1 MSMRQSEPLKPTA
14 MRWLWLVGNVV
25 LLGAAL
31 LHTSD
36 AGTVLG
42 RYSLTYAAG
51 LVVAVAIVA
60 LAAFVSFTGP
70 GRRWLESAVRRF
82 DRRAQRHGL
91 KFTAALAL
99 VLLGA
104 LTLLFSLP
112 VHIQY
117 IELLILFNVVM
128 LLVAAGRVLPKTEA
142 RENRPVQRL
151 LWALLGLVL
160 VVSLF
165 SAHAVPLEQGHG
177 DEAAWTNMAET
188 LRTSGQ
194 AYIKISGH
202 SPVIL
207 PPGAGW
213 WVAPYALWLDVFG
226 VSLASGRLFIWLMY
240 LASVACVGWAG
251 ARLYDRTTGLIAAVL
266 TAASLFML
274 TFRIIRPEIGLVA
287 VGALLLVAYHASLKR
302 PLWAFAAGWLAILSL
317 EIHAAGL
324 AYIVALI
331 GMFASDALLA
341 LGQRRNPFARRQVAL
356 LAGLAWGSA
365 IFVAIHI
372 LILPD
377 PSSYFGVL
385 RSSRDFLDG
394 LPTGELLA
402 KVTTSFWER
411 SPLELVLAAAGL
423 VVMLMR
429 RNPGDRVVL
438 RFLAFTLI
446 AYLVLIPEPFTY
458 LIILMPFMAL
468 AVASLLRLADRR
480 GVDRPRAGVGLVAT
494 AALCAPFFALS
505 LPGLALNPMPATEL
519 TPVIERGRALSSPDE
534 VIAGDGFAWWGF
546 TDYPE
551 FFAFWAEWEATR
563 GLADWRWDET
573 WNTLQPSLVF
583 MVYYPGFPDMPP
595 ALRRYIDEQ
604 GFERVDSFTWEGHPV
619 EFYRRPE

>member
-1 MSMRQSEPLKPTA
+1 MSMRHSEPLKPTA
-14 MRWLWLVGNVV
+14 MRWLWLVGNLV

-70 GRRWLESAVRRF
+70 GRRWLEGAVRRF

-99 VLLGA
+99 TLLGA

-128 LLVAAGRVLPKTEA
+128 LLVAAGRILPKTEA

-160 VVSLF
+160 VVSFF
-165 SAHAVPLEQGHG
+165 SAHAVPTEQSSG
-177 DEAAWTNMAET
+177 DEVAWTNMAMT
-188 LRTSGQ
+188 FTITGQ
-194 AYIKISGH
+194 AYIKLNGAGEFA
-202 SPVIL
+202 L
-207 PPGAGW
+207 TPGVGW
-213 WVAPYALWLDVFG
+213 WVAPLSLWLQIFD
-226 VSLASGRLFIWLMY
+226 VSLASGRLFFWLFY
-240 LASVACVGWAG
+240 LASVGCIGWAA
-251 ARLYDRTTGLIAAVL
+251 ARLYDRTTALIAAIL
-266 TAASLFML
+266 TATSPFML
-274 TFRIIRPEIGLVA
+274 TFRIIRPEIGLAA
-287 VGALLLVAYHASLKR
+287 VGALLLVLYLASLKR

-341 LGQRRNPFARRQVAL
+341 LWQRRNPFARRQFAL
-356 LAGLAWGSA
+356 VAGLVWGSTLYM
-365 IFVAIHI
+365 VLHV

-377 PSSYFGVL
+377 PTSYLNYL
-385 RSSRDFLDG
+385 RSTRGFLQGGGILQSISLSSG
-394 LPTGELLA
+394 L
-402 KVTTSFWER
+402 FWQR
-411 SPLELVLAAAGL
+411 SPLELLLLLIAFVGL
-423 VVMLMR
+423 LLR
-429 RNPGDRVVL
+429 YSPSDRLVL
-438 RFLAFTLI
+438 RFAALVLVTY
-446 AYLVLIPEPFTY
+446 YLLIPEPHRY
-458 LIILMPFMAL
+458 LVIFMPFIVWGVAALFRYGFQFDSAPLQPGLSLL
-468 AVASLLRLADRR
+468 AV
-480 GVDRPRAGVGLVAT
+480 VAFS
-494 AALCAPFFALS
+494 APFFAVS
-505 LPGLALNPMPATEL
+505 LPGMSLNPMPSTEI
-519 TPVIERGRALSSPDE
+519 TPIMQRARELASPDE
-534 VIAGDGFAWWGF
+534 VVVGDAFSWWGLI
-546 TDYPE
+546 DYDN
-551 FFAFWAEWEATR
+551 FYAYWAEYEPSR
-563 GLADWRWDET
+563 GVDYSSASELWGALAPD
-573 WNTLQPSLVF
+573 LVF
-583 MVYYPGFPDMPP
+583 HVYRPGFPDIPP